1 MGTMFTQIDNI
12 YRSNILNNEVWIMK
26 SSFPEV
32 LKRKYVTLQLYEDQL
47 INILTEGKEIEQF
60 YEKSTNF
67 EVVYQE
73 ALTLINDLVIKH
85 TERTTTH
92 TQPVKEWIVNN
103 QEDVR
108 DEDSSSSPDS
118 STLGQTPAV
127 ELPKIRNS

>member
-1 MGTMFTQIDNI
+1 
-12 YRSNILNNEVWIMK
+12 MK

-32 LKRKYVTLQLYEDQL
+32 LKRKYVTLQLYVDQL

-92 TQPVKEWIVNN
+92 TQPVKE
-103 QEDVR
+103 
-108 DEDSSSSPDS
+108 
-118 STLGQTPAV
+118 
-127 ELPKIRNS
+127 